1 MQRKHLVVVLLATFC
16 FMLISTGLYLGR
28 EHLTRL
34 SDLYLPFHEASTT
47 PASDPVLEPEL
58 IATTSTSLAPAETE
72 VATSTI
78 SATPTSD
85 AAESPAASPSSSL
98 ANGSILSADRISPYV
113 SAILDPTY
121 PTSSQL
127 PRLECPA
134 LDTSRYEV
142 LQKEPHGQ
150 RGETDGH
157 IDYFF
162 ALDLRDCI
170 ELLPR
175 LLGSIVEVARFLGP
189 HRCALSIVEGN
200 SPDGTG
206 DVLNAL
212 HPFLEDIGLAYF
224 YNNSK
229 IDPSK
234 GPRIRKLAQLR
245 NLALMPLY
253 KEQVPVTEQTT
264 VLFINDVAACPKD
277 LLELALQRRNLGADM
292 TCAMDWTYVGVD
304 PTFYDVWVARTI
316 EGTPFFEVG
325 EDGNWNSA
333 WNLFWN
339 APETRA
345 RYNSQLPFQVFA
357 CWNGA
362 TAFTAAP
369 LLHGLRFRDVR
380 GDKKECY
387 QGEPQL
393 FCKDMWWRGYRKI
406 AVVPTINLEYSN
418 EKGKDIKDQKG
429 YVSDLVK
436 NQDEDSAHIDWI
448 YNAPDQVRCMPDWG
462 HQSWRPWNE
471 TLR

>member
-1 MQRKHLVVVLLATFC
+1 MQRKLLVIVLLPAFC
-16 FMLISTGLYLGR
+16 FLLISTGLYLGR
-28 EHLTRL
+28 DNLTRL
-34 SDLYLPFHEASTT
+34 SNLYLPLQPQETT
-47 PASDPVLEPEL
+47 LTSSPSSWTT
-58 IATTSTSLAPAETE
+58 IATTSTTPEQTVAE

-78 SATPTSD
+78 PALSTSD
-85 AAESPAASPSSSL
+85 AASSPTASSSL
-98 ANGSILSADRISPYV
+98 SIANGTILSADRISPYV
-113 SAILDPTY
+113 SAILDPTS
-121 PTSSQL
+121 TQL

-134 LDTSRYEV
+134 LEASRYDV
-142 LQKEPHGQ
+142 LRKELHGRQ
-150 RGETDGH
+150 RDTNQH
-157 IDYFF
+157 VDYFF
-162 ALDLRDCI
+162 ALNLRDCKK
-170 ELLPR
+170 LLPR
-175 LLGSIVEVARFLGP
+175 LLGSIVEVALFLGP

-212 HPFLEDIGLAYF
+212 GPFLEDVGLAYF
-224 YNNSK
+224 YNGSK
-229 IDPSK
+229 IDSTK
-234 GPRIRKLAQLR
+234 GRGARIRKLAQLR
-245 NLALMPLY
+245 NLALALLY
-253 KEQVPVTEQTT
+253 KKGVQVTEETT
-264 VLFINDVAACPKD
+264 VLFINDVAACPED
-277 LLELALQRRNLGADM
+277 LLELVLQRRNLGADM

-316 EGTPFFEVG
+316 QGTPFFEVG

-345 RYNSQLPFQVFA
+345 RYNAQLPFQVFA

-380 GDKKECY
+380 GDKGECF

-393 FCKDMWWRGYRKI
+393 FCKDLWWRGYRKI
-406 AVVPTINLEYSN
+406 AVVPAVNLEYSN
-418 EKGKDIKDQKG
+418 EKGADIKRQKG
-429 YVSDLVK
+429 FVSEIVQK
-436 NQDEDSAHIDWI
+436 QDEDSTWINWI
-448 YNAPDQVRCMPDWG
+448 YDAPDQVKCMPDWG

>member
-47 PASDPVLEPEL
+47 PASDPVSKAEL
-58 IATTSTSLAPAETE
+58 ITTSSTSLAPLETE
-72 VATSTI
+72 VATSTT

-85 AAESPAASPSSSL
+85 AAESPGQFSPPTVFLPMCQPSSIRPIPHRH
-98 ANGSILSADRISPYV
+98 NFHGSN
-113 SAILDPTY
+113 
-121 PTSSQL
+121 
-127 PRLECPA
+127 A
-134 LDTSRYEV
+134 LRWIQVDMKSY
-142 LQKEPHGQ
+142 KKKPHG
-150 RGETDGH
+150 RRKETNGH

-170 ELLPR
+170 KLLPR

-206 DVLNAL
+206 DVLSAL

-264 VLFINDVAACPKD
+264 VLFINDVAACPED

-345 RYNSQLPFQVFA
+345 RYSSQLPFQVFA

-436 NQDEDSAHIDWI
+436 NQNEDSAHIDWI